1 MKSKLLLFLLTAIVC
16 GLLIKTATS
25 YTSATLH
32 NSTSIQL
39 TDSKHALI
47 SIHSGEVLELDPG
60 KETTYELEITNN
72 ISNSL
77 SLLEETITNNE
88 LVIEVT
94 AQPLKLGRNTI
105 TLTAKASGDSKNGN
119 QTLKLPLF
127 FEWNKGSSEISTE
140 LKIMVGQSL

>member
-1 MKSKLLLFLLTAIVC
+1 MKSKMLLFLLAAIVC

-25 YTSATLH
+25 YTSARLH
-32 NSTSIQL
+32 NNTSIQL

-47 SIHSGEVLELDPG
+47 SIHSGEVLELEPG

-77 SLLEETITNNE
+77 NLLEETTTINK

-94 AQPLKLGRNTI
+94 EQPLKLGRNTI
-105 TLTAKASGDSKNGN
+105 TLTVKASGDAKNGN
-119 QTLKLPLF
+119 QTLKLPLSF
-127 FEWNKGSSEISTE
+127 DWKKGSSEISTE
-140 LKIMVGQSL
+140 LNIMVGQSL